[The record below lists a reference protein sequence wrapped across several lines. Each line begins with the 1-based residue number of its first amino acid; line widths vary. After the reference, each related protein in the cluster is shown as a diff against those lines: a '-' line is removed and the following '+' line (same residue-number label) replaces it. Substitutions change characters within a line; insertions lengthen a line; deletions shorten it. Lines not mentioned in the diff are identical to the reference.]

1 MYDSL
6 SVRAFHIDSFDLD
19 SVTLAR
25 NMFKKMVKSRDS
37 GVKWIEASDSWG
49 GETSDS
55 WRPIAESRGTA
66 VTGIILSTFY

>member
-1 MYDSL
+1 MCDYL
-6 SVRAFHIDSFDLD
+6 TVRALYIETFDLD

-25 NMFKKMVKSRDS
+25 YMFKVMVKSRDS

-49 GETSDS
+49 GEAGDS